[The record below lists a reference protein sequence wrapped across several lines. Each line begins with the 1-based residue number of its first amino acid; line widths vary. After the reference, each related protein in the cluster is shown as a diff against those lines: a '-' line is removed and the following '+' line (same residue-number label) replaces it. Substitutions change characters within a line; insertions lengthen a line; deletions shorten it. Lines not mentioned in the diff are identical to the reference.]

1 MVNCNGMYDVMP
13 DDMLCYGILTRN
25 SQIACTSSPI
35 NHILVSWPHQE
46 MRYRVPKR
54 DVTYSVICLLAR
66 VVQ

>member
-1 MVNCNGMYDVMP
+1 MVNCNGMNDVMP

-54 DVTYSVICLLAR
+54 
-66 VVQ
+66 